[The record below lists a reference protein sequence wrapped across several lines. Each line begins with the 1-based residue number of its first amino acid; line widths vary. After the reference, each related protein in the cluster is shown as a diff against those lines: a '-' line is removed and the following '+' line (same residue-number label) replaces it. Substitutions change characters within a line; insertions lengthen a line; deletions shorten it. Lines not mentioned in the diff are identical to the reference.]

1 MNKIFLIC
9 ILTFLFALPAVAQKA
24 VLSGVVKDAISG
36 ETLIQANI
44 KVGETGTVTDFDGNY
59 RIELAPGTYNIEVS
73 YIGYKNQNIS
83 FTMPSGNTMLNFA
96 LEEDNVIMQEINV
109 VADVARTRETPV
121 AFSTVQLARIQ
132 EELSVQ
138 DLPMVLNSTP
148 GVYATQQGGGDGDAR
163 ITIRGFN
170 QRNVAIMIDGVPV
183 NDMENGQVYW
193 SNWSGLSEVA
203 RSIQVQ
209 RGLGA
214 SKLALPSVGG
224 TINILTSGIE
234 SKRRFSVQQDAG
246 MYGFYKTTLSGTSGR
261 LKGGWGITFTASY
274 RTNQGWVDETWAK
287 AWFYFAKIE
296 KTLGKHTLGFSV
308 VGAPQKHA
316 QRVFKQP
323 IARYDLGVA
332 ADLGVDTSTL
342 ASTQQWN
349 LGIQYNPHWGNLN
362 RWTLNGEDTVFEGN
376 IAQAERLN
384 YYHKPQFTLKDFWVV
399 NNKLSI
405 SNILYASLGNGG
417 GTSNAGSTFPVD
429 ENGQIN
435 YQLVYNSQSN
445 FDAAGRIIRS
455 SLNNHRWYGLLSTFD
470 YNPNNHYNISGGIDL
485 RTYKGTHYR
494 TVYDLLGG
502 NYYIDNDTQGR
513 NLNEQIGLQ
522 KGEGDKVD
530 LFYDGF
536 VHWGG
541 AFVQAEYKSAP
552 ISAFVNLTG
561 AINAYQRIDYYA
573 AKDLVLPDTTILQ
586 AVTYYIPYV
595 TPEGDTLTINSPEA
609 RYSETE
615 TEIIPGF
622 TFKTGMN
629 YNLTDH
635 HNLYFNAGYI
645 QKAPPFDN
653 VFNRT
658 NRAYGN
664 IINERIVAGE
674 VGYGLKYNKIAANV
688 NGYYTVW
695 LNRPLIAN
703 FRNEDDEVIQLNVE
717 GIKAHHRGVE
727 LDFAYDVLPRLLKI
741 EGLASIGDWI
751 WKNDS
756 TATLRSEDATIEAP
770 FSANGVHVGDAAQI
784 QYGLSVRV
792 EPLKNLYATI
802 KWTYFG
808 KNYADFSPDQ
818 LTGANADRES
828 WKMPDYYLFDV
839 HAGYNFKLKKVRY
852 CLSLSLLNALDNAYI
867 SDAST
872 RLGFDPADIE
882 VFFGQGRRL
891 TGSLEIG
898 F

>member
-1 MNKIFLIC
+1 MNKQLLLFL
-9 ILTFLFALPAVAQKA
+9 LMFLFALPAIAQKSL
-24 VLSGVVKDAISG
+24 LSGVVKDAVSG

-44 KVGETGTVTDFDGNY
+44 KIGETGTVTDFDGNY
-59 RIELAPGTYNIEVS
+59 RIELQPGQYNVEITYV
-73 YIGYKNQNIS
+73 GYKSQTLSINLPEGNTRLNIS
-83 FTMPSGNTMLNFA
+83 M
-96 LEEDNVIMQEINV
+96 EEDNVIMQEIKV
-109 VADVARTRETPV
+109 VADVARSRETPV

-246 MYGFYKTTLSGTSGR
+246 MYGFYKTTVSGTTGR
-261 LKGGWGITFTASY
+261 LKGGWGLTFTGSY
-274 RTNQGWVDETWAK
+274 RSNKGWVDETWAK
-287 AWFYFAKIE
+287 AWFYFAKLE
-296 KTLGKHTLGFSV
+296 KTLGKHTLGISA
-308 VGAPQKHA
+308 VGAPQEHA
-316 QRVFKQP
+316 QRTFKQP
-323 IARYDLGVA
+323 IARYDVGLA
-332 ADLGVDTSTL
+332 ADLGVDTSSL

-349 LGIQYNPHWGNLN
+349 LGIQYNSHWGNLD
-362 RWTLNGEDTVFEGN
+362 RWKLNGEDTIYEGN
-376 IAQAERLN
+376 NAQTERLN

-399 NNKLSI
+399 NKRLNV
-405 SNILYASLGNGG
+405 SNIFYVSLGNGG

-429 ENGQIN
+429 ASGQIN
-435 YQLVYNSQSN
+435 YQLIYNSQSN
-445 FDAAGRIIRS
+445 FDAASRIIRS
-455 SLNNHRWYGLLSTFD
+455 SVNNHRWYGLLSTFD
-470 YNPNNHYNISGGIDL
+470 FNPNNHFNVSGGIDL
-485 RTYKGTHYR
+485 RAYKGTHYR

-502 NYYIDNDTQGR
+502 KYYIDNDTQGR

-522 KGEGDKVD
+522 KNIGDKVD
-530 LFYDGF
+530 TYYDGL
-536 VHWGG
+536 VRWAG
-541 AFVQAEYKSAP
+541 AFSQVEYTSSN

-561 AINAYQRIDYYA
+561 AVNTYQRIDYFLGR
-573 AKDLVLPDTTILQ
+573 DLVLPDTTIAQ

-595 TPEGDTLTINSPEA
+595 HNGDTLTIDSPEA
-609 RYSETE
+609 RPAQTD
-615 TEIIPGF
+615 TKVIPGF
-622 TFKTGMN
+622 TLKTGMN
-629 YNLTDH
+629 YNLNNH
-635 HNLYFNAGYI
+635 HNVFFNTGYI
-645 QKAPPFDN
+645 LKAPPFDN

-658 NRAYGN
+658 NYAYGN
-664 IINERIVAGE
+664 IIKERIIAGE
-674 VGYGLKYNKIAANV
+674 VGYGLKYNKFAANL
-688 NGYYTVW
+688 NTYYTVW
-695 LNRPLIAN
+695 LNRPLLAS
-703 FRNEDDEVIQLNVE
+703 FRTEDDEVIQLNVE
-717 GIKAHHRGVE
+717 GIKAHHRGIE
-727 LDFAYDVLPRLLKI
+727 LDFAYDVLPNRIKF
-741 EGLASIGDWI
+741 EGLASLGDWI

-756 TATLRSEDATIEAP
+756 TATLKSEDASLVAP
-770 FSANGVHVGDAAQI
+770 FSANGVHVGDAAQM
-784 QYGLSVRV
+784 QFGTSLRFEPVR
-792 EPLKNLYATI
+792 NLFATI

-818 LTGANADRES
+818 LSGANADRES
-828 WKMPDYYLFDV
+828 WKMPDYFLFDV
-839 HAGYNFKLKKVRY
+839 HAGYSFKTNKVKYRLN
-852 CLSLSLLNALDNAYI
+852 LSILNVLDKAYI

-872 RLGFDPADIE
+872 RLGFNPDLIE

-891 TGSLEIG
+891 SGSLEIS